1 MLKSNKELH
10 MVEDVGVN
18 PVVHTVSESDVAY
31 FFEALSGR
39 VAYDSRDARI
49 GRMEIYL
56 IHWLYGLRFENK
68 YAVIVWMYERGI
80 VDYVYEDVV
89 YRRIDL
95 KEGRSLEYGHYAS
108 FTSVGMVAEEFL
120 DSTREGYTRYIFR
133 MKGETFDFYAMLCE
147 VERLTRTSHLLA
159 AIEEW
164 GYEQEKI
171 GYFDER
177 CEDVSAEFGLRG

>member
-10 MVEDVGVN
+10 MVEDFGVN

-39 VAYDSRDARI
+39 VDYDSRDARI
-49 GRMEIYL
+49 CRMEIYL
-56 IHWLYGLRFENK
+56 IHWLNGFWFENK

-89 YRRIDL
+89 YRGIDL
-95 KEGRSLEYGHYAS
+95 KEGRNLEYGHYAS
-108 FTSVGMVAEEFL
+108 FTDVDWVAEEFV
-120 DSTREGYTRYIFR
+120 DSASEGYTRYMFR
-133 MKGETFDFYAMLCE
+133 MKDETFDFYAMLCE
-147 VERLTRTSHLLA
+147 VERLTRTIDLLA
-159 AIEEW
+159 AIEER

-177 CEDVSAEFGLRG
+177 CEDVSAKFGLRG